1 MGLLDIGFP
10 ATALFHEFAGEDK
23 PNESENKYKL
33 FISGLFFRGKLHIPR
48 VVFCLPVLLVTCAG
62 VFAQTVDLPDSAR
75 PGAVRP
81 QDQDRQRIP
90 KEPPGEVMEVPPVIE
105 RPFEADAG
113 PRVQV
118 ERFNLVDAGDLP
130 EHDID
135 LDEVRALLQDQMA
148 DYPDGLT
155 IGQLQGAADAVTN
168 YYRERGLILAQA
180 VVPVQTVDDGVVDI
194 EIYEGRLSRVLAEG
208 NEMYWDDVLREP
220 FRHLIGKPI
229 TKDEIESALLQL
241 TDFPGLTVFG
251 VFQPGRQ
258 VGTADIVLRVQEES
272 RFDVSYRGDNHG
284 LQETGRG
291 RFRPTVEW
299 NNITGGADRL
309 TLSVQQTYQPKN
321 NTFYSVNYDRYLGR
335 GFSGGVTWTRNI
347 FDVGG
352 EFADQ
357 EITGETRQVGAYVE
371 KNWLRSR
378 QMNLSTRLGF
388 ATKESNTR
396 TRGRFTNED
405 NLSVF
410 TFEAVF
416 DNVDTRFRG
425 INFATLELSRGVND
439 LLDAMG
445 SHLDALDKEVG
456 FRPSRQAGQPDGRF
470 ASGQFAKVFLTASR
484 LQTIRPNL
492 SLLLRGEYQWTTD
505 FLVPMEQYSV
515 GGPDN
520 VRAFPPAQILLDR
533 AQFLS
538 AELILNMPFITDVQ
552 AFGNRTWGELV
563 QISAFYDHARGRL
576 NKPLPNDPSGNEHF
590 KGAGVQARF
599 TLPGTIESRLIF
611 AWEVGSD
618 EAENERSPQI
628 WGDFTYRF

>member
-1 MGLLDIGFP
+1 MVWGY
-10 ATALFHEFAGEDK
+10 ESAGGDK
-23 PNESENKYKL
+23 LTKQPENKQKL
-33 FISGLFFRGKLHIPR
+33 SIFVLFSRGKPHRLTA
-48 VVFCLPVLLVTCAG
+48 VCWLPVLLLTSAS
-62 VFAQTVDLPDSAR
+62 VFAQAVDLPDSVR

-81 QDQDRQRIP
+81 QDQDKQRRP

-105 RPFEADAG
+105 RPFETDAG
-113 PRVQV
+113 PKV
-118 ERFNLVDAGDLP
+118 EVVRFNLINARDIPKHG
-130 EHDID
+130 ID
-135 LDEVRALLQDQMA
+135 LDEVQVLLQDQIA
-148 DYPDGLT
+148 DYPDGFT
-155 IGQLQGAADAVTN
+155 IGQLQGVADAVTN
-168 YYRERGLILAQA
+168 YYREKGLILAQA
-180 VVPVQTVDDGVVDI
+180 IVPVQTVDDGVVDL

-208 NEMYWDDVLREP
+208 NEIYKEFMLRKP
-220 FRHLIGKPI
+220 FKDLIGKPV

-272 RFDVSYRGDNHG
+272 RFDVAYRIDNHG
-284 LQETGRG
+284 LQETGRL

-299 NNITGGADRL
+299 NNLTSGADRL
-309 TLSVQQTYQPKN
+309 TLSVQQTYNPKN
-321 NTFYSVNYDRYLGR
+321 NTFYSVNYDRYLGW
-335 GFSGGVTWTRNI
+335 GLTGGITWTRNI

-357 EITGETRQVGAYVE
+357 DITGETRQVGGYVE
-371 KNWLRSR
+371 KNWIRSR

-388 ATKESNTR
+388 TTKESNTR

-439 LLDAMG
+439 LLGAMG
-445 SHLDALDKEVG
+445 SHIDALEKEPG

-470 ASGQFAKVFLTASR
+470 ASGQFAKVFLSASR

-492 SLLLRGEYQWTTD
+492 SLLVRGEYQWTTD

-618 EAENERSPQI
+618 ESDNERSPQI